1 MFHIEPQNKVQLFTL
16 TDFYISVLRDVW
28 PQAHRPTSN
37 AWVWHQY
44 WTESYIGNI
53 FYIFYTLRTS
63 NIQWYIR
70 CHDCFITLE
79 ATMLVYKIRLLE
91 NEMLN
96 QRATC
101 FKISLTL
108 TAWLIE
114 MLLIHLH
121 STTYRINIFLE
132 SGSNMLQAIKWL

>member
-1 MFHIEPQNKVQLFTL
+1 MFHIELRNKVQLFTL
-16 TDFYISVLRDVW
+16 IDFHYNLW
-28 PQAHRPTSN
+28 LQACSPTSN
-37 AWVWHQY
+37 ARVWHQY
-44 WTESYIGNI
+44 WTENCIGNI

-70 CHDCFITLE
+70 CHDCFITPE
-79 ATMLVYKIRLLE
+79 ATMLAYQIWLLE

-101 FKISLTL
+101 FGISLTYCMI
-108 TAWLIE
+108 IE

-121 STTYRINIFLE
+121 STTDQINIFLA
-132 SGSNMLQAIKWL
+132 SGSNMLQVIKLL